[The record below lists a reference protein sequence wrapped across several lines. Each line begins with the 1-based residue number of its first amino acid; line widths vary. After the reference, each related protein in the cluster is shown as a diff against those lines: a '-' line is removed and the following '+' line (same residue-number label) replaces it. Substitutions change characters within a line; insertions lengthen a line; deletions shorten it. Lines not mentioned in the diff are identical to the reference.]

1 MNPVTKN
8 REGNMTRLTVH
19 EYAGALRPRYR
30 AAKKGVKR
38 AGLKTASHKAGLRGN
53 RHADVQA

>member
-1 MNPVTKN
+1 
-8 REGNMTRLTVH
+8 MTRLTVH